1 MYEIISY
8 IYVIK
13 KICYKKICYNKYYK
27 YFFSNNKKT
36 LKKNYFNYRYTNLF
50 LFIK

>member
-8 IYVIK
+8 IYVKKKYVIK
-13 KICYKKICYNKYYK
+13 KYVIINIINI
-27 YFFSNNKKT
+27 FFSNNKKT